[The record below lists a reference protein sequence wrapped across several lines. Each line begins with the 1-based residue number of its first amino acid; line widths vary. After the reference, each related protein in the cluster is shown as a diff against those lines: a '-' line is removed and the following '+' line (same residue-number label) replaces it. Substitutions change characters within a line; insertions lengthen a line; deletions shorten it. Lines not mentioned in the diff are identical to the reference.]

1 MFKSLFVV
9 ALLFTLA
16 FGLEGVTELND
27 ENFDQLVK
35 SDQSIWLVLFAA
47 DWVIFI
53 IIKCGHCQHLKP

>member
-9 ALLFTLA
+9 ALLFTLV

-47 DWVIFI
+47 DWVIFY
-53 IIKCGHCQHLKP
+53 HN